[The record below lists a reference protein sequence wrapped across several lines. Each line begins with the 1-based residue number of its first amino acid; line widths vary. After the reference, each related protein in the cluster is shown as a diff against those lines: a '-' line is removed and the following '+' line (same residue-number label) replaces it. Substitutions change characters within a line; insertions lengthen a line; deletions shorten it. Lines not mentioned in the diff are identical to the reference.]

1 MHELAPDVWHLPLA
15 PRFGVNAYAVG
26 DVVVDAGLKG
36 SAKKVLGQLHGRHIA
51 AHALTHAHPDHAGGS
66 RQVCDTLGVP
76 CWAGVADVP
85 AARAGLSSPPNSFMD
100 PVQARIRWPGVEVAR
115 ELREGDEVGGFTVLD
130 APGHTPGHIAF
141 WRAHDRVLICGD
153 VFLNMS
159 LVTTRFGLH
168 EPPAFVTADPT
179 RNRESMRRLA
189 ELEPAI
195 AGFGH
200 GPVLTDAA
208 PKLRA
213 FVDGL

>member
-1 MHELAPDVWHLPLA
+1 VLEIAPDVWQLPLA
-15 PRFGVNAYAVG
+15 PRFAINAYAIG

-36 SAKKVLGQLHGRHIA
+36 GAKKVLGQLHGRPIA

-66 RQVCDTLGVP
+66 KQVCDTLGVP
-76 CWAGVADVP
+76 CWAGLADAP
-85 AARAGLSSPPNSFMD
+85 AARAGLSSPPDSFMD

-130 APGHTPGHIAF
+130 TPGHTPGHLAF
-141 WRAHDRVLICGD
+141 WREPDRVLICGD

-159 LVTTRFGLH
+159 LFTTRFGLH
-168 EPPAFVTADPT
+168 EPPGFVTADPA
-179 RNRESMRRLA
+179 RNRESMLRLA
-189 ELEPAI
+189 GLEPAI
-195 AGFGH
+195 VGFGH
-200 GPVLTDAA
+200 GPALTDAA